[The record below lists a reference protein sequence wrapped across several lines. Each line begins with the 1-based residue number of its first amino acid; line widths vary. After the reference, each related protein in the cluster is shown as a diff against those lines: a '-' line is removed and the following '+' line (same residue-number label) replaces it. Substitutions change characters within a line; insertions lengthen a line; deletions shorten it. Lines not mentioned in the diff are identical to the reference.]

1 MLLKDM
7 SKEDVE
13 LLSYTDLTNLILTE
27 NKSSMNTP
35 TIFKK
40 ICDLLGYSEEEYM
53 DKIGDFYT
61 SLTIDKRFV
70 LLENH
75 EWDLRERH
83 AIELVLD
90 EESAETESSGDSKI
104 VEELVATGVIAAW
117 LEDKSAERSSAY
129 KNMFYKARQ
138 PRVEHPLQDMPWRA
152 ATARPACRP
161 FSSSLAHSSSRWQR
175 RRWLSYISTIRK
187 GMYL

>member
-83 AIELVLD
+83 AVELVLD
-90 EESAETESSGDSKI
+90 DEDEDDEEALEEENEEEVLDEE
-104 VEELVATGVIAAW
+104 VEDDDDLDDLTVISDEEDEL
-117 LEDKSAERSSAY
+117 
-129 KNMFYKARQ
+129 
-138 PRVEHPLQDMPWRA
+138 
-152 ATARPACRP
+152 
-161 FSSSLAHSSSRWQR
+161 
-175 RRWLSYISTIRK
+175 
-187 GMYL
+187 

>member
-7 SKEDVE
+7 SKEEIE

-27 NKSSMNTP
+27 NKTSMNTP

-40 ICDLLGYSEEEYM
+40 ICDLLGYSEAEYT

-83 AIELVLD
+83 AVELVIDEDDEEED
-90 EESAETESSGDSKI
+90 EESSLEENDEEETEEAEEDDMISSEDELDTDDDLDDLTVISDDED
-104 VEELVATGVIAAW
+104 EEL
-117 LEDKSAERSSAY
+117 
-129 KNMFYKARQ
+129 
-138 PRVEHPLQDMPWRA
+138 
-152 ATARPACRP
+152 
-161 FSSSLAHSSSRWQR
+161 
-175 RRWLSYISTIRK
+175 
-187 GMYL
+187 

>member
-1 MLLKDM
+1 MNLKDM
-7 SKEDVE
+7 SKEEVE

-40 ICDLLGYSEEEYM
+40 ICDLLGYSEDEYM

-83 AIELVLD
+83 AVELVMEEDDDEPLEEEVED
-90 EESAETESSGDSKI
+90 EEEVIEDS
-104 VEELVATGVIAAW
+104 
-117 LEDKSAERSSAY
+117 LEDDLISSEDELDTDDDELDDLT
-129 KNMFYKARQ
+129 
-138 PRVEHPLQDMPWRA
+138 VIDEEDDEL
-152 ATARPACRP
+152 
-161 FSSSLAHSSSRWQR
+161 
-175 RRWLSYISTIRK
+175 
-187 GMYL
+187 

>member
-1 MLLKDM
+1 M

-83 AIELVLD
+83 AVELVLD
-90 EESAETESSGDSKI
+90 EDEDDEEALEEENEEEVLDEEVEDDMISSEDELDTDDDDLDDLTVISD
-104 VEELVATGVIAAW
+104 EEDEL
-117 LEDKSAERSSAY
+117 
-129 KNMFYKARQ
+129 
-138 PRVEHPLQDMPWRA
+138 
-152 ATARPACRP
+152 
-161 FSSSLAHSSSRWQR
+161 
-175 RRWLSYISTIRK
+175 
-187 GMYL
+187 

>member
-83 AIELVLD
+83 AVELVLD
-90 EESAETESSGDSKI
+90 DEDEDDEEALEEENEEEVLDEEVEDDMISSEDELDTDDDDLDDLTIISD
-104 VEELVATGVIAAW
+104 EEDEL
-117 LEDKSAERSSAY
+117 
-129 KNMFYKARQ
+129 
-138 PRVEHPLQDMPWRA
+138 
-152 ATARPACRP
+152 
-161 FSSSLAHSSSRWQR
+161 
-175 RRWLSYISTIRK
+175 
-187 GMYL
+187 

>member
-61 SLTIDKRFV
+61 SLTIDERFV

-83 AIELVLD
+83 AVELVLD
-90 EESAETESSGDSKI
+90 DEDEDDEEALEEENEEEVLDEEVEDDMISSEDELDTDDDDLDDLTVISD
-104 VEELVATGVIAAW
+104 EEDEL
-117 LEDKSAERSSAY
+117 
-129 KNMFYKARQ
+129 
-138 PRVEHPLQDMPWRA
+138 
-152 ATARPACRP
+152 
-161 FSSSLAHSSSRWQR
+161 
-175 RRWLSYISTIRK
+175 
-187 GMYL
+187 

>member
-1 MLLKDM
+1 MNLKDM
-7 SKEDVE
+7 SKEEVE
-13 LLSYTDLTNLILTE
+13 LLSYTDLTNLILAE

-40 ICDLLGYSEEEYM
+40 ICDLLGYSEDEYM

-83 AIELVLD
+83 AVELVMEEDDDEPLEEEVED
-90 EESAETESSGDSKI
+90 EEEVIEDS
-104 VEELVATGVIAAW
+104 
-117 LEDKSAERSSAY
+117 LEDDLISSEDELDTDDDELDDLT
-129 KNMFYKARQ
+129 
-138 PRVEHPLQDMPWRA
+138 VIDEEDDEL
-152 ATARPACRP
+152 
-161 FSSSLAHSSSRWQR
+161 
-175 RRWLSYISTIRK
+175 
-187 GMYL
+187 

>member
-83 AIELVLD
+83 AVELVLD
-90 EESAETESSGDSKI
+90 EDDDDEEALEEENEEEVLDEEVEDDMISSEDELDTDDDDLDDLTVISD
-104 VEELVATGVIAAW
+104 EEDEL
-117 LEDKSAERSSAY
+117 
-129 KNMFYKARQ
+129 
-138 PRVEHPLQDMPWRA
+138 
-152 ATARPACRP
+152 
-161 FSSSLAHSSSRWQR
+161 
-175 RRWLSYISTIRK
+175 
-187 GMYL
+187 

>member
-83 AIELVLD
+83 AVELVLD
-90 EESAETESSGDSKI
+90 EDEDDEEALEEENEEEVLDEEVEDDMISSEDELDTDDDDLDDLTIISD
-104 VEELVATGVIAAW
+104 EEDEL
-117 LEDKSAERSSAY
+117 
-129 KNMFYKARQ
+129 
-138 PRVEHPLQDMPWRA
+138 
-152 ATARPACRP
+152 
-161 FSSSLAHSSSRWQR
+161 
-175 RRWLSYISTIRK
+175 
-187 GMYL
+187 

>member
-13 LLSYTDLTNLILTE
+13 ILSYTDLTNLILTE

-83 AIELVLD
+83 AVELVLD
-90 EESAETESSGDSKI
+90 EDEDDEEALEEENEEEVLDEEVEDDMISSEDELDTDDDDLDDLTVISD
-104 VEELVATGVIAAW
+104 EEDEL
-117 LEDKSAERSSAY
+117 
-129 KNMFYKARQ
+129 
-138 PRVEHPLQDMPWRA
+138 
-152 ATARPACRP
+152 
-161 FSSSLAHSSSRWQR
+161 
-175 RRWLSYISTIRK
+175 
-187 GMYL
+187 

>member
-83 AIELVLD
+83 AVSLDVDD
-90 EESAETESSGDSKI
+90 EEDEEETSEE
-104 VEELVATGVIAAW
+104 VEEEIEEEEEENIDEEVDDDIDDDDDL
-117 LEDKSAERSSAY
+117 D
-129 KNMFYKARQ
+129 
-138 PRVEHPLQDMPWRA
+138 DM
-152 ATARPACRP
+152 
-161 FSSSLAHSSSRWQR
+161 SIVDDDSDEEV
-175 RRWLSYISTIRK
+175 
-187 GMYL
+187 

>member
-83 AIELVLD
+83 AVELVLD
-90 EESAETESSGDSKI
+90 DEDEDDEEALEEENEEEVLDDMISSEDELDTDDDDLDDLTVISD
-104 VEELVATGVIAAW
+104 EEDEL
-117 LEDKSAERSSAY
+117 
-129 KNMFYKARQ
+129 
-138 PRVEHPLQDMPWRA
+138 
-152 ATARPACRP
+152 
-161 FSSSLAHSSSRWQR
+161 
-175 RRWLSYISTIRK
+175 
-187 GMYL
+187 

>member
-75 EWDLRERH
+75 EWDLWERH
-83 AIELVLD
+83 AVELVLD
-90 EESAETESSGDSKI
+90 EDEDDEEALEEENEEEVLDEEVEDDMISSEDELDTDDDDLDDLTVISD
-104 VEELVATGVIAAW
+104 EEDEL
-117 LEDKSAERSSAY
+117 
-129 KNMFYKARQ
+129 
-138 PRVEHPLQDMPWRA
+138 
-152 ATARPACRP
+152 
-161 FSSSLAHSSSRWQR
+161 
-175 RRWLSYISTIRK
+175 
-187 GMYL
+187 

>member
-83 AIELVLD
+83 AVELVLD
-90 EESAETESSGDSKI
+90 DEDADDEEAIEEENEEEVLDEEVEDDMISSEDELDTDDDDLDDLTVISD
-104 VEELVATGVIAAW
+104 EEDEL
-117 LEDKSAERSSAY
+117 
-129 KNMFYKARQ
+129 
-138 PRVEHPLQDMPWRA
+138 
-152 ATARPACRP
+152 
-161 FSSSLAHSSSRWQR
+161 
-175 RRWLSYISTIRK
+175 
-187 GMYL
+187 

>member
-7 SKEDVE
+7 SKEEIE

-27 NKSSMNTP
+27 NKTSMNTP

-40 ICDLLGYSEEEYM
+40 ICDLLELSEEEYM
-53 DKIGDFYT
+53 DKIGDYYT

-83 AIELVLD
+83 AVELVIDEDD
-90 EESAETESSGDSKI
+90 EEDETISEDEEDISEDEEITEEEISSEDELDTDDDLDDLTVI
-104 VEELVATGVIAAW
+104 DDEEDEEL
-117 LEDKSAERSSAY
+117 
-129 KNMFYKARQ
+129 
-138 PRVEHPLQDMPWRA
+138 
-152 ATARPACRP
+152 
-161 FSSSLAHSSSRWQR
+161 
-175 RRWLSYISTIRK
+175 
-187 GMYL
+187 

>member
-90 EESAETESSGDSKI
+90 EDEDDEEALEEENEEEVEDDMISSEDELDTDDDDLDDLTVISD
-104 VEELVATGVIAAW
+104 EEDEL
-117 LEDKSAERSSAY
+117 
-129 KNMFYKARQ
+129 
-138 PRVEHPLQDMPWRA
+138 
-152 ATARPACRP
+152 
-161 FSSSLAHSSSRWQR
+161 
-175 RRWLSYISTIRK
+175 
-187 GMYL
+187 

>member
-75 EWDLRERH
+75 EWDLGERH
-83 AIELVLD
+83 AVELVLD
-90 EESAETESSGDSKI
+90 DEDEDDEEALEEENEEEVLDEEVEDDMISSEDELDTDDDDLDDLTIISD
-104 VEELVATGVIAAW
+104 EEDEL
-117 LEDKSAERSSAY
+117 
-129 KNMFYKARQ
+129 
-138 PRVEHPLQDMPWRA
+138 
-152 ATARPACRP
+152 
-161 FSSSLAHSSSRWQR
+161 
-175 RRWLSYISTIRK
+175 
-187 GMYL
+187 

>member
-7 SKEDVE
+7 SKEEIE

-27 NKSSMNTP
+27 NKTSMNTP

-40 ICDLLGYSEEEYM
+40 ICDLLGYSEEEYT

-83 AIELVLD
+83 AVELVIDEDD
-90 EESAETESSGDSKI
+90 EEEDEDSSLEENDEEETEE
-104 VEELVATGVIAAW
+104 VEEDDMISSEDELDTDDDLDDLTVISDD
-117 LEDKSAERSSAY
+117 EDE
-129 KNMFYKARQ
+129 
-138 PRVEHPLQDMPWRA
+138 EL
-152 ATARPACRP
+152 
-161 FSSSLAHSSSRWQR
+161 
-175 RRWLSYISTIRK
+175 
-187 GMYL
+187 

>member
-7 SKEDVE
+7 SKEELE

-27 NKSSMNTP
+27 NKKSMNTP

-40 ICDLLGYSEEEYM
+40 ICDLLEFSEEEYM
-53 DKIGDFYT
+53 DKIGDYYT

-83 AIELVLD
+83 AVELVID
-90 EESAETESSGDSKI
+90 EEEEEEESLSD
-104 VEELVATGVIAAW
+104 EEEEMLEEDIDDEEISSEDELDTDDDDLDDLTVIDEEEE
-117 LEDKSAERSSAY
+117 ED
-129 KNMFYKARQ
+129 M
-138 PRVEHPLQDMPWRA
+138 
-152 ATARPACRP
+152 
-161 FSSSLAHSSSRWQR
+161 
-175 RRWLSYISTIRK
+175 
-187 GMYL
+187 

>member
-35 TIFKK
+35 TIFRK

-83 AIELVLD
+83 AVELVLD
-90 EESAETESSGDSKI
+90 EDEDDEEALEEENEEEVLDEEVEDDMISSEDELDTDDDDLDDLTVISD
-104 VEELVATGVIAAW
+104 EEDEL
-117 LEDKSAERSSAY
+117 
-129 KNMFYKARQ
+129 
-138 PRVEHPLQDMPWRA
+138 
-152 ATARPACRP
+152 
-161 FSSSLAHSSSRWQR
+161 
-175 RRWLSYISTIRK
+175 
-187 GMYL
+187 

>member
-83 AIELVLD
+83 AVELVLD
-90 EESAETESSGDSKI
+90 EDEDDEEALEEENEEEVLDEEVEDDMISSEDELDTDDDDLDDLTVISD
-104 VEELVATGVIAAW
+104 EEDEL
-117 LEDKSAERSSAY
+117 
-129 KNMFYKARQ
+129 
-138 PRVEHPLQDMPWRA
+138 
-152 ATARPACRP
+152 
-161 FSSSLAHSSSRWQR
+161 
-175 RRWLSYISTIRK
+175 
-187 GMYL
+187 

>member
-83 AIELVLD
+83 AVELVLD
-90 EESAETESSGDSKI
+90 DEDEDDEEALEEENEEEVLDEEVEDEMISSEDELDTDDDDLDDLTVISD
-104 VEELVATGVIAAW
+104 EEDEL
-117 LEDKSAERSSAY
+117 
-129 KNMFYKARQ
+129 
-138 PRVEHPLQDMPWRA
+138 
-152 ATARPACRP
+152 
-161 FSSSLAHSSSRWQR
+161 
-175 RRWLSYISTIRK
+175 
-187 GMYL
+187 